1 MVFLKIV
8 FSIEDCLPGIISV
21 KSLIQEVF
29 PFIHVLLL
37 ILYFNN
43 VLVLFILNIN
53 GSKCVLQ
60 KIRLKICDNYFHNA
74 LMSDLN
80 LTSYSIPSSQ
90 TVQVM
95 DI

>member
-1 MVFLKIV
+1 MVFLKV
-8 FSIEDCLPGIISV
+8 FSIEDCFAGKISV
-21 KSLIQEVF
+21 KFFTFMIF

-37 ILYFNN
+37 ILFFNN
-43 VLVLFILNIN
+43 VLVLFIVNTN

-60 KIRLKICDNYFHNA
+60 KIRLKICENYFHNA
-74 LMSDLN
+74 LISDLN